1 MSAEDIQPVD
11 QQQHKGKKQR
21 RHVWMLSMLVVGMF
35 GFGFAMVPLYQL
47 ICSVAGINSI
57 STGGR
62 VAVEVENFAVDPNR
76 EITVEFDVTRNKDI
90 PWEFWPMVQ
99 EITVHPGEVNEVMYF
114 AKNNSD
120 QTIVAQAVP
129 GVTPWQATEHLK
141 KLECF
146 CFARQELAPGESREM
161 PLRFVVTDELPEKF
175 RTITLSYTIMDT
187 DLSYVSE

>member
-1 MSAEDIQPVD
+1 
-11 QQQHKGKKQR
+11 
-21 RHVWMLSMLVVGMF
+21 MLVVGMF

-62 VAVEVENFAVDPNR
+62 VAVEVENLAVDPNR

-90 PWEFWPMVQ
+90 PWEFRPMVQ

-129 GVTPWQATEHLK
+129 GVTPWQATEYLK

-146 CFARQELAPGESREM
+146 CFSRQELAPGESREM
-161 PLRFVVTDELPEKF
+161 PLRFVVTDELPDKF

-187 DLSYVSE
+187 DLSNVSE

>member
-1 MSAEDIQPVD
+1 MRQAG
-11 QQQHKGKKQR
+11 QQQDKGKKQR
-21 RHVWMLSMLVVGMF
+21 RHVWMLSLLVVGMF

-62 VAVEVENFAVDPNR
+62 VAVEVESLAVDPNR

-161 PLRFVVTDELPEKF
+161 PLRFVVTDELPDKF

-187 DLSYVSE
+187 DLTYVSE

>member
-11 QQQHKGKKQR
+11 QQQDKGKKQR

-62 VAVEVENFAVDPNR
+62 VAVEVENLAVDPNR
-76 EITVEFDVTRNKDI
+76 EITVEFDVTHNKDI
-90 PWEFWPMVQ
+90 PWEFRPMVQ

-146 CFARQELAPGESREM
+146 CFSRQELAPGESREM
-161 PLRFVVTDELPEKF
+161 PLRFVVTDELPDKF

-187 DLSYVSE
+187 DLSNVSE